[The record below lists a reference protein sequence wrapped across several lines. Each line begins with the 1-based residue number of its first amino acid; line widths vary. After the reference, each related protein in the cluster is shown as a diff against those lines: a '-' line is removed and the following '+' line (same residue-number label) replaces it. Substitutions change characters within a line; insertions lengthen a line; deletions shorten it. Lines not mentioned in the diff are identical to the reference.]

1 MAETAK
7 TLTSPLSVLSPTG
20 ASHWENLLEATG
32 QGSLCDAVYRS
43 PEQSG
48 NVEHR
53 WGGGVANTDDPAAS
67 LSHRLE
73 GGHAGQQPDQ

>member
-1 MAETAK
+1 MAETTK
-7 TLTSPLSVLSPTG
+7 TLTSPPLSVLSPTG

-53 WGGGVANTDDPAAS
+53 CGGANTDDPAAS